1 MFCHDCNSSP
11 CKAFLYKEGLQAEF
25 NSLSSLLAPSHKRN
39 HLYRKFVVGEHGT
52 LGRHVRVRVPEC
64 VIKFIRELCPEP
76 SGTYTGHRDVDSEGE
91 EEVGN
96 DESFEGVLP
105 QGNLGTINFDGGMKI
120 KVCVSFENTVYPISH
135 IRKFINESNV
145 FGWTVSFVG
154 DEFTNATIVCETEAS
169 WNEVF
174 FYCLNKVEEVSEV
187 VYDKVYG

>member
-120 KVCVSFENTVYPISH
+120 KVCVSFENNVYPISH
-135 IRKFINESNV
+135 VRKFINESNV
-145 FGWTVSFVG
+145 LVGLLLLLAMTSLMQQLCVTLRHLGMKFSFTVRTKS
-154 DEFTNATIVCETEAS
+154 
-169 WNEVF
+169 
-174 FYCLNKVEEVSEV
+174 KR
-187 VYDKVYG
+187 